1 MADAVRALNHV
12 FSTHVLQDL
21 LDSGFSKTFQTA
33 ADKSVSGFDSM
44 TYGQI
49 FTKIYRYLYRNQ
61 RNEFVYQ
68 DVLFRKLLKKH
79 SPRTTVAFRQLPV
92 GDSIADF
99 VMINGCGRAYEIKS
113 DLDTFDRLEQ
123 QLQHYLTVFSYVYVV
138 VPEARFQEVLNL
150 LDTFTGYGSFI
161 GVYAVTRRNAI
172 SAKHVRRAQRCTDFL
187 DSKSLFYMLRKPEYE
202 KVLLE
207 AFGKLPQV
215 TPVQYFSTCMEWFS
229 ILPVLKQQEF
239 VMRTLKQRKLANFQ
253 ISGNVQD
260 ELQSL
265 VYFSDWRYDEKRL
278 NALLRSDYRRR

>member
-12 FSTHVLQDL
+12 FSTHVLEDL
-21 LDSGFSKTFQTA
+21 LESGFSKTFQIA
-33 ADKSVSGFDSM
+33 ADKSVSDFGSM

-49 FTKIYRYLYRNQ
+49 FTGIYKYLYRNQ

-68 DVLFRKLLKKH
+68 DVLFRKLLQKH

-123 QLQHYLTVFSYVYVV
+123 QLLHYLTVFSYVYVV
-138 VPEARFQEVLNL
+138 VPETRFQEVLDL
-150 LDTFTGYGSFI
+150 LSTFAGYGNYI
-161 GVYAVTRRNAI
+161 GVYTITRRNAI
-172 SAKHVRRAQRCTDFL
+172 SAKHIRQAQCCTDFL

-202 KVLLE
+202 KVLLK
-207 AFGKLPQV
+207 AFGGLPEV
-215 TPVQYFSTCMEWFS
+215 TPVHYFSSCLEWFS
-229 ILPVLKQQEF
+229 TLPVLKQQEY
-239 VMRTLKQRKLANFQ
+239 VMKMLKRRKLANLQ
-253 ISGNVQD
+253 ISENIQD
-260 ELQSL
+260 GLQSL
-265 VYFSDWRYDEKRL
+265 VYFSDWRYDEKKL